1 MAKKG
6 VKNRVVAL
14 GSLDCQVLVQ
24 GKGGG
29 GDRGRK
35 GAASGRR
42 TRHRRGLQHYP
53 EATAPARLVAKAG
66 PQLAQLLGDVDVLG
80 MAGDDA
86 ALAELVVEHGVVVV
100 AMGPLAAPAVEDG
113 VQLPS

>member
-1 MAKKG
+1 M
-6 VKNRVVAL
+6 L
-14 GSLDCQVLVQ
+14 GQE
-24 GKGGG
+24 KGGG

-35 GAASGRR
+35 GAASGKRM
-42 TRHRRGLQHYP
+42 RHRRGLQHYP

-66 PQLAQLLGDVDVLG
+66 PQLGQLLDVAGVLG

-86 ALAELVVEHGVVVV
+86 ALVELVVEHGVVVV
-100 AMGPLAAPAVEDG
+100 VMGPLAAPAVEDG